1 VNRVKIHRVARA
13 ILASAVMV
21 VSFIVILYT
30 YRGFSDSWLD
40 IFLAIAS
47 RSTLTPLTV
56 AKTAIYTAVMSLAL
70 TALTASSIQ
79 IIRTV
84 AEKTS

>member
-1 VNRVKIHRVARA
+1 MSRVARA
-13 ILASAVMV
+13 ILAVAVMV
-21 VSFIVILYT
+21 VSFTVILYT

-40 IFLAIAS
+40 IFLAIAN
-47 RSTLTPLTV
+47 RSTLTPLAV

>member
-1 VNRVKIHRVARA
+1 VKIPRVARV

-21 VSFIVILYT
+21 VSFIIILYT

-47 RSTLTPLTV
+47 RSTLTPLAV
-56 AKTAIYTAVMSLAL
+56 AKTAIYTAIMSLAL

-79 IIRTV
+79 IILI
-84 AEKTS
+84 AEEKTS